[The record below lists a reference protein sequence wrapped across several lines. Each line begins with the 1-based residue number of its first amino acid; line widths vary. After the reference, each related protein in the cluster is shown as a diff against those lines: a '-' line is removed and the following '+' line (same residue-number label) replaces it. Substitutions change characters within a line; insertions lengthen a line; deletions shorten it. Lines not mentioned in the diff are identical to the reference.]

1 MTTFILI
8 TQLVFNIIIGMYFFT
23 QMKRQSETS
32 SSVKKDGRL
41 QLTKLKK
48 LEEVKLTTPL
58 SELTRPDVLNEIIG
72 QEKGLK
78 ALRAVMCSKN
88 PQHVIIYGPPGVGK
102 TAAARVVLEEA
113 KKNES
118 SPFTSKSKFIE
129 IDATTVQQDEKGFAD
144 PLIGS
149 VHDPIYQ
156 GAGNYGPA
164 GIPQPKPGAVTRAH
178 GGILFIDEIG
188 ELNPYEMNKLLKVLE
203 DRRVYFESAYYNAA
217 DTNTPDHI
225 HEIFKKG
232 LPADFRLIGA
242 TTRNPEELPPALRS
256 RCAEIYFKPLDV
268 CELMKIAENAAEKC
282 GVEASEE
289 ALQLAAIYAAN
300 GRDAVN
306 IIQTAESIAFLE
318 KRSSITKKDIEWV
331 VEFGKYSPH
340 LVKSVAD
347 DGKVG
352 MTNGL
357 AVFGSSY
364 GAVIDIEATA
374 VAADKGSV
382 NITGIIEHEEFET
395 RGQRLSRK
403 STAAASVENIMTLLS
418 NNYNLKCD
426 NYKIHINIPGC
437 APVDGPSAGVATF
450 FAVYSALTGIAI
462 SGKTAMTGE
471 ITIKGEIK
479 PVGEVPLKI
488 EAAIRAGVTKII
500 IPKDN
505 YQEIFSSYSAEI
517 FPVSTID
524 EAFTVIFGEQ
534 TLAAK
539 GI

>member
-8 TQLVFNIIIGMYFFT
+8 TQMIFNIIIGAYFFT
-23 QMKRQSETS
+23 QMRKQSETT

-118 SPFTSKSKFIE
+118 SPFTSRAKFIE
-129 IDATTVQQDEKGFAD
+129 IDATTVQQDDKGFAD

-203 DRRVYFESAYYNAA
+203 DRRVFFESAYYNSA

-242 TTRNPEELPPALRS
+242 TTRNPDELPPALRS

-268 CELMKIAENAAEKC
+268 CELMKISKNAAEKC
-282 GVEASEE
+282 GVEVSEE

-318 KRSSITKKDIEWV
+318 KRSSITKKDVEWV

-340 LVKSVAD
+340 LVKNVAEE
-347 DGKVG
+347 GKVG
-352 MTNGL
+352 VTNGL
-357 AVFGSSY
+357 AVFGNSY

-374 VAADKGSV
+374 ALAEKGGV
-382 NITGIIEHEEFET
+382 KITGIIEHEEIEA

-403 STAAASVENIMTLLS
+403 STAASSVENIITLLS
-418 NNYNLKCD
+418 DNYNLKCD
-426 NYKIHINIPGC
+426 NYRIHINIPGC
-437 APVDGPSAGVATF
+437 APVDGPSAGIAIF
-450 FAVYSALTGIAI
+450 FAVYSALTGVSIC
-462 SGKTAMTGE
+462 GKTAMTGE
-471 ITIKGEIK
+471 ITIKGEVK

-505 YQEIFSSYSAEI
+505 YQEIFSSYNVEI
-517 FPVSTID
+517 CPVSTVE
-524 EAFTVIFGEQ
+524 EAFAVLFEQ
-534 TLAAK
+534 HTLAAK